1 MTDLIPRLRNERY
14 REAREKIWRRLG
26 DALVRRAQQVL
37 RDLPNTCGNG
47 EEAAVSAFMR
57 FTEKARAGELKE
69 WPTDGKSLKTLLL
82 RAARD
87 RARDM
92 KRQSLKVKDR
102 EWGQADLEQVAVRGD
117 VDANLIEEEL
127 IEFLRANL
135 PEKEFEAG
143 MLRAADTPYSEIA
156 AIQGVGE
163 RTVERRL
170 ASVRNCLE
178 RYLQDLRDA
187 E

>member
-14 REAREKIWRRLG
+14 REAREKIWHRFG
-26 DALVRRAQQVL
+26 EALIRRARFVL
-37 RDLPNTCGNG
+37 RDLPNSCGNG
-47 EEAAVSAFMR
+47 EEAAISAFMR
-57 FTEKARAGELKE
+57 FTEKAKAGELNK
-69 WPTDGKSLKTLLL
+69 WPTDSKSLQMLLL

-102 EWGQADLEQVAVRGD
+102 EWGQTDLAQVSIRDD
-117 VDANLIEEEL
+117 VDAHLIEEEL
-127 IEFLRANL
+127 IEYLRATL

-143 MLRAADTPYSEIA
+143 MLRAAGTPYAEIA
-156 AIQGVGE
+156 AIGGVGE
-163 RTVERRL
+163 RTIERRL

-178 RYLQDLRDA
+178 AYLQDLRDA